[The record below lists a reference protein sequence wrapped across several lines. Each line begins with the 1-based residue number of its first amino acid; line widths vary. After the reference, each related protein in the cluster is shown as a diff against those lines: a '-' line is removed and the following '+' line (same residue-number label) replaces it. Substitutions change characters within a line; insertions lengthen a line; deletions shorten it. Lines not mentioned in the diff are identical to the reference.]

1 MDPEQTRPLTRL
13 VALSAITASL
23 CCLPSVVWVML
34 AGSSAIVAAD
44 QLSNDLYYSWVRF
57 ALYLVS
63 LSMLSFG
70 LVVYFRNRGVCSL
83 DDVKSEKRRV
93 VNTTLAVFTA
103 AILTYLV
110 WNFVILEIVGIAIGL
125 MLVVIYYS
133 FFILGES
140 FELDP
145 QYMPHLIVWF
155 PNFLFQVVGG
165 FLLWRANRAR

>member
-1 MDPEQTRPLTRL
+1 MDSEQTRPLTRV

-63 LSMLSFG
+63 LSMLSYG
-70 LVVYFRNRGVCSL
+70 LLVNFRNRGVCTL
-83 DDVKSEKRRV
+83 DDVKREKRRV

-103 AILTYLV
+103 AILTYLI
-110 WNFVILEIVGIAIGL
+110 WNFVILEVVGIAIGL
-125 MLVVIYYS
+125 PWEDS
-133 FFILGES
+133 AF
-140 FELDP
+140 
-145 QYMPHLIVWF
+145 W
-155 PNFLFQVVGG
+155 N
-165 FLLWRANRAR
+165 

>member
-1 MDPEQTRPLTRL
+1 MDSEQTRPLARL
-13 VALSAITASL
+13 VALSAVTASL

-63 LSMLSFG
+63 LTMLSYG
-70 LVVYFRNRGVCSL
+70 LVVYFHNRGICTI
-83 DDVKSEKRRV
+83 DDVKRERRRV

-103 AILTYLV
+103 AIMTYLV

-125 MLVVIYYS
+125 PWEDS
-133 FFILGES
+133 AF
-140 FELDP
+140 
-145 QYMPHLIVWF
+145 W
-155 PNFLFQVVGG
+155 N
-165 FLLWRANRAR
+165 